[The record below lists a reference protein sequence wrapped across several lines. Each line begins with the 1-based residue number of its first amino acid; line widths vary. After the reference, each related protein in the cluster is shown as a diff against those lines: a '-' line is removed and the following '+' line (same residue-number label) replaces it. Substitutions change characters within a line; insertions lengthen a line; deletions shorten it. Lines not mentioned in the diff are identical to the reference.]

1 MQDEEVESNEIVRQ
15 QGCCVVWWLVFWIY
29 TLTRRETEKKKF
41 GGGLPMGRR
50 EWKRDVP
57 THPVRGAKI
66 IATTSGLY
74 SMKMKDREVFL
85 REANQ
90 LRRKVLGQSH
100 GCMRKD

>member
-1 MQDEEVESNEIVRQ
+1 MLCSVVVGVLDIHPDSEGNREEEIW
-15 QGCCVVWWLVFWIY
+15 GG
-29 TLTRRETEKKKF
+29 

-66 IATTSGLY
+66 IATTLGLY